1 MSNANSGMLGKS
13 KSWADV
19 GDDDF
24 FAAVAQDKSNKSS
37 PTAAWGTRT
46 AETKPAEKKAAAGVP
61 WAFPNPVQQGAP
73 QQPGSTQAVG
83 SPASQSGGG
92 DRFGCF
98 SPGVRRSAPLSAWRR
113 N

>member
-1 MSNANSGMLGKS
+1 MSKSFDGATSGKSKLGKS

-24 FAAVAQDKSNKSS
+24 FAAVAQDKPAKTS
-37 PTAAWGTRT
+37 PTASWGART
-46 AETKPAEKKAAAGVP
+46 EKPAEKKTGGVP
-61 WAFPNPVQQGAP
+61 WSFPNPVQQTSG
-73 QQPGSTQAVG
+73 QASQG
-83 SPASQSGGG
+83 SPASPAGG

-98 SPGVRRSAPLSAWRR
+98 SPNQRRSAPLSAWRR